1 MPATSNKIRLL
12 IADDHTLIR
21 EGLRKIISLQHDME
35 VVAEASD
42 GQIAYQRS
50 MDARPDI
57 VLMDINMP
65 NVNGIE
71 ATRNIK
77 NDSPEIGIIALTIH
91 DDQEYVTELV
101 KAGVSA
107 YLLKDVGADTLIE
120 TIRSVARGEVVFPP
134 GITQKICGEFQRM
147 ARYNPFEE
155 PLSRRELDVL
165 MLIARGKTNKEIGD
179 DLYISEK
186 TVKNHITSIFRKI
199 QVTDRTQAALY
210 AVKNRMVKL

>member
-1 MPATSNKIRLL
+1 MPGKTNKIRLL

-21 EGLRKIISLQHDME
+21 EGLRKIISLQDDME

-42 GQIAYQRS
+42 GQLAYQRAL
-50 MDARPDI
+50 DVRPDI

-71 ATRNIK
+71 ATRKIK

-107 YLLKDVGADTLIE
+107 YLLKDIGADYLIE

-134 GITQKICGEFQRM
+134 EITQKIYGEFQRM